1 MRRTLIGTAAAL
13 ASMALLTAGMVPLR
27 HHLSIATTALVL
39 VVPVVIGVV
48 SGGFVAGVVS
58 VVAGFLVYDF
68 FFIPPIH
75 TLWVGAPQNWAA
87 LGVYAV
93 VMLPVARVVAGMNAA
108 RSRARRQEREI
119 RELFE
124 LSDLLVEDK
133 PLDSLLSVIVTT
145 LADVFGSR
153 QVAILLPGGGRTQAP
168 AAPQTWSPPGTERQP
183 EAPGRLAVAA
193 SAGQPLTEE
202 QLRRVLP
209 ARGQLGRPGVQSA
222 APDGLLVVALAAAGR
237 PVGLLVLS
245 GEAAARYEREP
256 LLLFANQI
264 ALAVERAQLRE
275 QALRSRVTEEMAR
288 LARTLV
294 AAVAHD
300 LRTPLAS
307 IKASSS
313 TLADAGLVI
322 GSEAGRRLAQL
333 IDVQADRLAEL
344 VQNLLD
350 MSRIQAGVLQPRRT
364 VTALAG
370 LVAGVTGGPAPG
382 LRGHPIEIQLPA
394 DLPPID
400 VDVVLITR
408 VLTNLLENAV
418 RYSPRGR
425 PVTISAGRRGH
436 LAVEVSVT
444 DHGPGVGPER
454 RSEIFELFAR
464 RPGDTGAGLGLTI
477 ARTFVQAHGQQ
488 IWVEDAP
495 EGGAR
500 FCFTLPVAAPIPGDE
515 PPPADSTKPAGSK
528 VPPAATAPAG
538 APAAEER
545 RVAAD
550 SRH

>member
-1 MRRTLIGTAAAL
+1 M
-13 ASMALLTAGMVPLR
+13 
-27 HHLSIATTALVL
+27 
-39 VVPVVIGVV
+39 
-48 SGGFVAGVVS
+48 
-58 VVAGFLVYDF
+58 
-68 FFIPPIH
+68 
-75 TLWVGAPQNWAA
+75 
-87 LGVYAV
+87 
-93 VMLPVARVVAGMNAA
+93 
-108 RSRARRQEREI
+108 
-119 RELFE
+119 
-124 LSDLLVEDK
+124 
-133 PLDSLLSVIVTT
+133 
-145 LADVFGSR
+145 
-153 QVAILLPGGGRTQAP
+153 
-168 AAPQTWSPPGTERQP
+168 
-183 EAPGRLAVAA
+183 
-193 SAGQPLTEE
+193 
-202 QLRRVLP
+202 LP

-382 LRGHPIEIQLPA
+382 PRGHPIEIQLPA

-477 ARTFVQAHGQQ
+477 ARTFVQAHGQR

-528 VPPAATAPAG
+528 APPAATAPAG